1 MKVATKNELVPFPV
15 RLLNL
20 KSQYKLDSA
29 SQIPHSL
36 LLLLLFYPLLTA
48 SMKLDGALM
57 MMDDEIAENASTNA
71 LVILLAEVK
80 VKAREAKGS

>member
-1 MKVATKNELVPFPV
+1 MKNELVPLPA

-29 SQIPHSL
+29 SSLAHSLSL
-36 LLLLLFYPLLTA
+36 LLLLYPLLTA
-48 SMKLDGALM
+48 SLKLDEALM

-80 VKAREAKGS
+80 VKVKARGVKGS